1 MAVYEH
7 PVLTTS
13 TGSWY
18 RLRGK
23 RYINM
28 NSQQQYSTI
37 IYSPEYP

>member
-13 TGSWY
+13 IGSWH
-18 RLRGK
+18 RLCGK
-23 RYINM
+23 RYVNM

-37 IYSPEYP
+37 ILG